1 MGNLGENLIQYLKD
15 RNNRFKNSKG
25 MEIGLTASDQLW
37 TYLSLS
43 NHNHGP
49 LAICIST
56 EDDAVNEFIDLY
68 NLALT
73 QDINNLDYSNAW
85 MRYLNGYAQID
96 VTPYEVEATLSF
108 RIYKRKTIIYSLD
121 LHYYDEAYEHLTLPE
136 DFDRYIATHYCPTKI
151 IQKSGSREPLN
162 G

>member
-1 MGNLGENLIQYLKD
+1 MGNLGEDLIRYLKD

-49 LAICIST
+49 LAISIST
-56 EDDAVNEFIDLY
+56 EDDAADQFIDLY
-68 NLALT
+68 KLVSIE
-73 QDINNLDYSNAW
+73 DINNLYYNNAW

-96 VTPYEVEATLSF
+96 VTPYELEATLSF
-108 RIYKRKTIIYSLD
+108 RICKGKTVIYSLD

-136 DFDRYIATHYCPTKI
+136 DFDRYITTHENRLFFAGENRYKMNR
-151 IQKSGSREPLN
+151 K
-162 G
+162 